1 MSENYQHMNQLS
13 KQPKDRSPDLQQL
26 ELQQPELQQPDL
38 QEPEELLIDVSGL
51 DHPQPFEE
59 VMSCLKNLREGS
71 YLHMLHRR
79 TPYPLLQILNEN
91 GFDFIITDT
100 EKKAFEALI
109 WKTED
114 LTTGNYCKKQ

>member
-13 KQPKDRSPDLQQL
+13 KQPKDRSPD
-26 ELQQPELQQPDL
+26 LQQPELQQPDL